1 MKKAFTCIKNKMSL
15 ENFKKLLPK
24 VWNIDKQVEL
34 AFANMNNKL
43 LNKRITIKTKA
54 VNFAEG
60 TIQKYNTVKTH
71 VTNIPKRTK
80 EYIKDK
86 YKAFNNYFREKRSI

>member
-1 MKKAFTCIKNKMSL
+1 
-15 ENFKKLLPK
+15 
-24 VWNIDKQVEL
+24 
-34 AFANMNNKL
+34 MNNKL

-86 YKAFNNYFREKRSI
+86 IKLLIITLEKKRSI

>member
-1 MKKAFTCIKNKMSL
+1 MKKAFTCIKSKVSL
-15 ENFKKLLPK
+15 GNFKKLLPK

-54 VNFAEG
+54 VNFAE
-60 TIQKYNTVKTH
+60 
-71 VTNIPKRTK
+71 
-80 EYIKDK
+80 
-86 YKAFNNYFREKRSI
+86 